1 MKERITERDIREFC
15 AHLQENEKS
24 GGTVQKYLR
33 DLLAFRRYVGPD
45 AVTKENVKKWKE
57 FLLDRG
63 YAVSTVN
70 SMLTAVNRFLR
81 FSGMEACCVRRLR
94 HQKMI
99 FSDEKRELTRKEYFR
114 LLNTAEKQGKRR
126 LSLVMQTICSTGIR
140 VSELKYITV
149 QSLKSGRSEVKC
161 KGKIRVIFLPAKL
174 RQKLK
179 EYCRKQDV
187 QNGPVFVTK
196 GGRELDRSN
205 IWREMK
211 KLCETAGVAHTKVFP
226 HNLRHLFAKI
236 FYSAEKDIAKLADL
250 LGHSSI
256 ETTRI
261 YVRESGTEHGRKMER
276 LHLLL

>member
-33 DLLAFRRYVGPD
+33 DLLAFRRYVGAD

-149 QSLKSGRSEVKC
+149 QSLKSGKDQGDFSSGETPAETERILPETGRSERS
-161 KGKIRVIFLPAKL
+161 RVRNERRAGTRPIKHLE
-174 RQKLK
+174 RD
-179 EYCRKQDV
+179 E
-187 QNGPVFVTK
+187 
-196 GGRELDRSN
+196 
-205 IWREMK
+205 
-211 KLCETAGVAHTKVFP
+211 ETV
-226 HNLRHLFAKI
+226 
-236 FYSAEKDIAKLADL
+236 
-250 LGHSSI
+250 
-256 ETTRI
+256 
-261 YVRESGTEHGRKMER
+261 
-276 LHLLL
+276 